1 MAKKLGMLL
10 SSGAKPEDLAT
21 AAGIAEAALKSGTEV
36 YLYLID
42 EGVRHVGA
50 VALQRLRAQG
60 LKLFACAFGGQQFG
74 VPVSDRATFGGLVI
88 LSDLIDGCDRFI
100 ALG

>member
-1 MAKKLGMLL
+1 MAKKLGVLL
-10 SSGAKPEDLAT
+10 STGANPEDLAT

-50 VALQRLRAQG
+50 EALQRLRGQG

-74 VPVSDRATFGGLVI
+74 VPVGDLATFGGLVI
-88 LSDLIDGCDRFI
+88 LSDILEGCDRFVS
-100 ALG
+100 LG

>member
-1 MAKKLGMLL
+1 MLL
-10 SSGAKPEDLAT
+10 SSGAKQEDLAA
-21 AAGIAEAALKSGTEV
+21 AAGIAEAALKSGAEV

-50 VALQRLRAQG
+50 EALQRLRGQG

-74 VPVSDRATFGGLVI
+74 VPVSDQATFGGLVI
-88 LSDLIDGCDRFI
+88 LSDIIEGCDRFI
-100 ALG
+100 SLG